1 MRMFKCEVCG
11 ESYEDYKEVRHIEIR
26 RYKNIVDVKP
36 VLVRSLDM
44 CNKCVLKIFG
54 EGKEKDV

>member
-11 ESYEDYKEVRHIEIR
+11 ESYEDYNEVRHIEIR

-36 VLVRSLDM
+36 V
-44 CNKCVLKIFG
+44 IFG